1 MSARARRLRTA
12 FTQVLSVGG
21 SFLSVLWHA
30 LAGRDARAPRELL
43 RSLRRLL
50 YLVFHFEVERELDDG
65 LDDDRVDDR
74 VEAVGVERVEEEGS
88 ALARAPDRV
97 LLLEV
102 VAVLLYVLGLV
113 GGVGVVH
120 LGRVVDAR
128 LLRVD
133 LRGRA
138 QAYVE
143 KALVARGLLLDD
155 LRGLLHEAAL
165 HGGRVGHDV
174 VHFYQ
179 VVNLR
184 LRREHG
190 QAVEHVSVAVVN
202 RDVLLQLEADELLYR
217 AVARQ
222 LVSVNLVLRREV
234 HVDVGV
240 AYAQTLEPRLEPGDG
255 RVHLLVALGDG
266 RALLKKPEDR
276 HELVCLNVHEHARVH
291 EHRGRRGRLVVLLHG
306 ALAALVGVGAR
317 AARPALRVAYVA
329 ARLREAVGREN
340 QEEGDKR
347 KESF

>member
-133 LRGRA
+133 
-138 QAYVE
+138 
-143 KALVARGLLLDD
+143 
-155 LRGLLHEAAL
+155 
-165 HGGRVGHDV
+165 
-174 VHFYQ
+174 
-179 VVNLR
+179 
-184 LRREHG
+184 
-190 QAVEHVSVAVVN
+190 
-202 RDVLLQLEADELLYR
+202 
-217 AVARQ
+217 
-222 LVSVNLVLRREV
+222 
-234 HVDVGV
+234 VGV